1 MVLVWM
7 ACLTTN
13 LQLHERRRHRSFHHG
28 ANCIYLWFFS
38 MFWALCL
45 LFIRVIQRPA
55 ALRRRSSPSKNVF
68 LWKVFPGCVTGR
80 PHSTTQ
86 PSGQCSNL
94 SCPQRAW
101 TQKKKK
107 KQKEKTEIARADP
120 TGRVNLSRLQHR
132 NNRLYLPVE
141 SEDRV
146 CAFVHMFKEHRDPW
160 QR

>member
-107 KQKEKTEIARADP
+107 TERKDRNSPSWSDWPRQSEQAAAQKQQTLSA
-120 TGRVNLSRLQHR
+120 GRIWRSCVRIRSH
-132 NNRLYLPVE
+132 V
-141 SEDRV
+141 
-146 CAFVHMFKEHRDPW
+146 
-160 QR
+160 